1 MYKKTFLAAFAI
13 TALNFLF
20 TWFAAQHWDLS
31 GIEGFFIKSSIV
43 PAHWQIPILSLIFMF
58 GGWCAQYIDPHRKN
72 LLSSK
77 SIVVISIVGLA
88 AMLFVVQI
96 GDILVA
102 ANIISQAIGDGIVI
116 TAMYALFLAFS
127 NYLGTAR
134 KSYLTGLPTPW
145 TMKSDL
151 SWAKTHRLLGRMLTI
166 VMLAAIV
173 VTFAASVQSGLNV
186 FAAGIIASILSATI
200 YSYFV
205 YKKEQ
210 QSIV

>member
-1 MYKKTFLAAFAI
+1 MYRKTFLAAFAI

-20 TWFAAQHWDLS
+20 TWFAAQNWDLS
-31 GIEGFFIKSSIV
+31 GMPALFIKSSSMF
-43 PAHWQIPILSLIFMF
+43 AHWEIPILSFIFIF
-58 GGWCAQYIDPHRKN
+58 GGWCAQYIDPNRKN

-88 AMLFVVQI
+88 AALFTVQI
-96 GDILVA
+96 SGVLLA
-102 ANIISQAIGDGIVI
+102 ANIISQAIGDGIVV
-116 TAMYALFLAFS
+116 TAMYSLFLAFS

-151 SWAKTHRLLGRMLTI
+151 SWAKTHRLLGRMLII
-166 VMLAAIV
+166 VILSAIA
-173 VTFAASVQSGLNV
+173 VTFFANVQSGLNV
-186 FAAGIIASILSATI
+186 FGAGTIASILAAII
-200 YSYFV
+200 YSYYV
-205 YKKEQ
+205 YKKEL